1 VFSSEIFN
9 VIKKIKMGEMNMQ
22 HAFGAVCVLAC
33 AVHFRK
39 SRCNLSHWMFINK
52 MVCKLFNEVVK
63 GMKDI

>member
-1 VFSSEIFN
+1 
-9 VIKKIKMGEMNMQ
+9 MGEMNMQ